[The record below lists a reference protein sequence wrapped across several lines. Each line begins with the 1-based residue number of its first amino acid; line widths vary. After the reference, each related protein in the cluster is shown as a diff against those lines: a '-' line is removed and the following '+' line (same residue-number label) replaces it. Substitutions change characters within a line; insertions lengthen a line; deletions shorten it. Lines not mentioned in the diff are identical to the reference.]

1 MGVRIK
7 LGKNAQESAVYYHQ
21 LAKKIRKKA
30 EGLEKAILETKK
42 KIRRADGKERVKKE
56 KKVRIVRERKW
67 YESFGWSFTNSGKM
81 ILFGRNAKQN
91 DLVFARHMEEGD
103 LFFHADIRGGSATI
117 LKNGVGAK
125 KEDREFAAVIA
136 ASFSKAW
143 VKGFSQADAYS
154 VEKEQLSK
162 HAAGGYVG
170 AGGFA
175 IAGKRDWYKNTPLKI
190 RVGVDSEGRAAIG
203 AENADWMKKSVLV
216 VPGKNAKGET
226 GKKIAVIL
234 GVEESEVVHVL
245 PSGSFSLV
253 KE

>member
-1 MGVRIK
+1 MRIK
-7 LGKNAQESAVYYHQ
+7 LGKNAQESAVHYHQ
-21 LAKKIRKKA
+21 LAKKLRKKA

-42 KIRRADGKERVKKE
+42 NIRRTEGKERVKKE
-56 KKVRIVRERKW
+56 KKVRIVRERMW

-117 LKNGVGAK
+117 LKKGVGTK

-143 VKGFSQADAYS
+143 VRGFSQADAYS

-162 HAAGGYVG
+162 HVSGGYVG

-175 IAGKRDWYKNTPLKI
+175 LSGKRDWYKNTPLKL
-190 RVGVDSEGRAAIG
+190 RVGVDSEGRVAVG
-203 AENADWMKKSVLV
+203 AESADWMKKSVLV
-216 VPGKNAKGET
+216 VPGKNAKWET

-234 GVEESEVVHVL
+234 GVEESEVIHVI